1 MKTTTLRRTGGIA
14 AVALTMSLSL
24 AACSDDSGDDTT
36 ASDTASSAAPSEDA
50 SSAAPSE
57 DASSDAT
64 DAGADTFGDGCAA
77 VPTDSSDPGSFAGM
91 VQDPVATAASNNP
104 VLSTLVKA
112 VTAADLGG
120 TLNQAEALTVFAPSN
135 DAFAAIPAD
144 TLNGLLADV
153 PALTKVLT
161 HHVVGERLDPTQV
174 VGEQTTL
181 NNDTV
186 TVEGDTSG
194 MTVDGANVICGNVQ
208 TANATVYIID
218 KVLV

>member
-1 MKTTTLRRTGGIA
+1 MLFR
-14 AVALTMSLSL
+14 S
-24 AACSDDSGDDTT
+24 
-36 ASDTASSAAPSEDA
+36 
-50 SSAAPSE
+50 
-57 DASSDAT
+57 
-64 DAGADTFGDGCAA
+64 
-77 VPTDSSDPGSFAGM
+77 
-91 VQDPVATAASNNP
+91 
-104 VLSTLVKA
+104 
-112 VTAADLGG
+112 
-120 TLNQAEALTVFAPSN
+120 TLNQAPALTVFAPSN

-161 HHVVGERLDPTQV
+161 HHVVGSRLDPTQV
-174 VGEQTTL
+174 VGTQDTL

-186 TVEGDTSG
+186 TVKGDTSG

>member
-14 AVALTMSLSL
+14 AVALTLSISL
-24 AACSDDSGDDTT
+24 AACSDDSSDTT
-36 ASDTASSAAPSEDA
+36 ASDSASSSAPAEASSSAAPSE
-50 SSAAPSE
+50 S
-57 DASSDAT
+57 ASSDAT

-91 VQDPVATAASNNP
+91 VQDPVATAAGNNP
-104 VLSTLVKA
+104 VLSTLVQA
-112 VTAADLGG
+112 VGAADLGG

-161 HHVVGERLDPTQV
+161 HHVLPERLDPEQV

-218 KVLV
+218 AVLV